1 MRYLG
6 SKTLLLEN
14 IAYLI
19 ENYHQSTFCDPFG
32 GIGTVGSYMKTKGYK
47 VLSGDLLNFAHCFQ
61 VALIELNE
69 MPQFK
74 NVAIEIGTGV

>member
-47 VLSGDLLNFAHCFQ
+47 VLSGDLLNFAHCFHSRCRWRWIWCPLPFQ
-61 VALIELNE
+61 R
-69 MPQFK
+69 
-74 NVAIEIGTGV
+74 